1 MYFVLRGII
10 MKLDRELLKGTT
22 ETVVLAEIARQPLH
36 GYQLV
41 ERLRTQSKGIL
52 ALGEGTLYPL
62 LYRLEANGLVRGQWE
77 PGAGGRRKR
86 VYSLTR
92 KGHRCLADRSA
103 QWAELVHGVA
113 LVLGSKRYA

>member
-1 MYFVLRGII
+1 

-22 ETVVLAEIARQPLH
+22 ETVVLAELARQPLH

-41 ERLRTQSKGIL
+41 ERLRTQSEGIL

-62 LYRLEANGLVRGQWE
+62 LYKIEANGLVRGRWE
-77 PGAGGRRKR
+77 EGVGGRRRR

-92 KGHRCLADRSA
+92 KGHRCLADRTA
-103 QWAELVHGVA
+103 QWERLVRGVS
-113 LVLGSKRYA
+113 LILGGKSYA

>member
-1 MYFVLRGII
+1 
-10 MKLDRELLKGTT
+10 MKLDREMLKGTT
-22 ETVVLAEIARQPLH
+22 ETVVLAALARQPLH

-41 ERLRTQSKGIL
+41 ERLRTQSEGIL

-62 LYRLEANGLVRGQWE
+62 LYRLEANGLVRGRWQS
-77 PGAGGRRKR
+77 GAGGRRKR

-103 QWAELVHGVA
+103 QWEQLVRGVA
-113 LVLGSKRYA
+113 LILGGKSYV

>member
-1 MYFVLRGII
+1 
-10 MKLDRELLKGTT
+10 MKLNRELLKGTT
-22 ETVVLAEIARQPLH
+22 ETVVLAALARQPSH

-41 ERLRTQSKGIL
+41 QQLKAQSEGIF

-62 LYRLEANGLVRGQWE
+62 LYKLEAKGLIRGRWE
-77 PGAGGRRKR
+77 SGTGGRRKR

-103 QWAELVHGVA
+103 QWDQMVRGVA
-113 LVLGSKRYA
+113 LILGGKSYA

>member
-1 MYFVLRGII
+1 MPSPVQQ
-10 MKLDRELLKGTT
+10 GTT
-22 ETVVLAEIARQPLH
+22 SRRQADRPQH

-41 ERLRTQSKGIL
+41 EHLRTQSEGIL

-62 LYRLEANGLVRGQWE
+62 LYKLEANRLVRGRWE
-77 PGAGGRRKR
+77 QSAGDRRKR

-103 QWAELVHGVA
+103 QWEQLVRGVA
-113 LVLGSKRYA
+113 LILGGKSHAKSPGR